1 MRRSYLHSLTFAKK
15 RRLGPDC
22 FYDDSVLP
30 HPKEAI
36 ISAIEREIVRSPLK
50 AHVDWLQ
57 SARLFL
63 WNFLTGVGDEPVPFK
78 GSNTQ
83 LPRGNTPADR
93 EALRRIVAS
102 PEYQRDLERSSHLM
116 AVAEKQGEEV
126 KERIDNALRIRSI
139 RLARLSETERA
150 ALNEQER
157 KFEKFSKNRPS

>member
-1 MRRSYLHSLTFAKK
+1 
-15 RRLGPDC
+15 
-22 FYDDSVLP
+22 LP

>member
-1 MRRSYLHSLTFAKK
+1 M
-15 RRLGPDC
+15 
-22 FYDDSVLP
+22 
-30 HPKEAI
+30 
-36 ISAIEREIVRSPLK
+36 
-50 AHVDWLQ
+50 
-57 SARLFL
+57 
-63 WNFLTGVGDEPVPFK
+63 TGVGDEPVPFK

-93 EALRRIVAS
+93 EALRRIVAG